1 MVHSRRSAGIAAAA
15 LVMVIIAG
23 GCVRG
28 QDDTAG
34 CSELQAATAP
44 SATGAATSPGRQ
56 DDRTAV
62 CAAFS
67 AYRKALEDRDAPAA
81 LALVPDSTIA
91 YNDWIAGVAATAGP
105 EEIGT
110 LSMFDR
116 MSVAALRLQFSTAE
130 LAAMDGRQ
138 LFSAEVETPDLR
150 SSPLPSDDELG
161 AVRIEGDRAYIQ
173 IVADGTPTPFDFELV
188 RVDGAWLVDV
198 VALQRFVNSV
208 LEDGARRSGI
218 PEDKLIF
225 DSVEKVTGKQVDESI
240 FARP

>member
-1 MVHSRRSAGIAAAA
+1 MVHSRRSAGIAATA

-23 GCVRG
+23 GCARG
-28 QDDTAG
+28 QDETAG
-34 CSELQAATAP
+34 CSELPAATAP
-44 SATGAATSPGRQ
+44 SAPDQQ
-56 DDRTAV
+56 DERTAV
-62 CAAFS
+62 CAAFG
-67 AYRKALEDRDAPAA
+67 AYREALEDRDAPAA

-91 YNDWIAGVAATAGP
+91 YNEWLAGVAGTGGP

-116 MSVAALRLQFSTAE
+116 ISIAALRIQFPTAE

-138 LFSAEVETPDLR
+138 LFSAGVETPRL
-150 SSPLPSDDELG
+150 SSTAPPSDDALG

-188 RVDGAWLVDV
+188 HVDGAWLVDV

-225 DSVEKVTGKQVDESI
+225 DAVEKATGKRVDESI